1 MSHLKQELLMSE
13 TVILHKINSMNIS
26 ESEGLGSCVKLDLNC
41 IQYGLLY
48 SLLLSGFCVSHKA
61 LSLL

>member
-1 MSHLKQELLMSE
+1 MSE